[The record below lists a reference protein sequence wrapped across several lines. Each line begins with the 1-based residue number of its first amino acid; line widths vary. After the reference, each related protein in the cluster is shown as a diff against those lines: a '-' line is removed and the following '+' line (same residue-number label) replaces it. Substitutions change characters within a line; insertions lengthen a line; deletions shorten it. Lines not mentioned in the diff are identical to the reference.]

1 MEYTISVIAGN
12 YVAGFPQL
20 IYQALSQM
28 AFAPV
33 ASYWEA
39 IQEPH
44 SSDVYKSTS
53 NFQTKFVHS
62 PFMPIWFYANTAL

>member
-1 MEYTISVIAGN
+1 MKYTISVIAGN
-12 YVAGFPQL
+12 YVAEFPQL
-20 IYQALSQM
+20 IYQSLSQM
-28 AFAPV
+28 TFAPV

-44 SSDVYKSTS
+44 SSDVQKSAS

-62 PFMPIWFYANTAL
+62 QFVPIWFYANTAL

>member
-1 MEYTISVIAGN
+1 
-12 YVAGFPQL
+12 
-20 IYQALSQM
+20 M